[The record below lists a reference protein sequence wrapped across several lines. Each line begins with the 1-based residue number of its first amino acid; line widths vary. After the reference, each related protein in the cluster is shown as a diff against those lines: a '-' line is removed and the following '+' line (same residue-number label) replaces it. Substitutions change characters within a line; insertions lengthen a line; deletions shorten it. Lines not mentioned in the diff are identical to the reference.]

1 MLRQRYGESEV
12 SLGKILSYKTTN
24 KLKMLGSPFLE
35 MVLRLSQESTNDV
48 ILDVQLMSVRGEESP
63 EWMCAVDRGTA
74 ISRTQEPQTLKE

>member
-63 EWMCAVDRGTA
+63 QMPNMKFPKREGLNHMVSDGK
-74 ISRTQEPQTLKE
+74 S